1 MPAAD
6 RSSKARSSKRRKA
19 VRRERSDPVSKVNE
33 LIESKLKRQK
43 KGCWGWS
50 GALSKS
56 GAALLIV
63 KTKTGRKTID
73 VARRLF
79 EQESG
84 EELEDSDEL
93 IRAKHC
99 DAPGCANPRHFEL
112 KRAGELDGRRQHTN
126 EQISK
131 FKRQIAAGARVGE
144 IYETYGLCR
153 SWAYQIANG
162 ERYAEIEPK
171 GSVLKRVK
179 TDLTKEK
186 VERARRLR
194 AKNWTYQRIGEKLD
208 IHHSTARDA
217 CLNDRP
223 NWQ

>member
-1 MPAAD
+1 M
-6 RSSKARSSKRRKA
+6 
-19 VRRERSDPVSKVNE
+19 SKVNE
-33 LIESKLKRQK
+33 LIENKLKRQK
-43 KGCWGWS
+43 RGCWGWE
-50 GALSKS
+50 GTISKD
-56 GAALLIV
+56 GAALLTV

-84 EELEDSDEL
+84 EELDEEDEL
-93 IRAKHC
+93 IRVKTCKAM
-99 DAPGCANPRHFEL
+99 GCANPAHREL
-112 KRAGELDGRRQHTN
+112 RRADGLDGRRQHSN

-131 FKRQIAAGARVGE
+131 FKRQVAAGARVGE
-144 IYETYGLCR
+144 IYSRYGLCR

-171 GSVLKRVK
+171 GAVLKRIK

-217 CLNDRP
+217 CLNNRP